1 MNYFK
6 TILNEE
12 LIIKKIVT
20 VHYFEYAKDYIFEGE
35 KHNFWEFVYVD
46 KGEVEVMAE
55 SLGYRLKQGEMIFH
69 KPNEFHNIWANGTVA
84 PNLVVISFEC
94 KSPAMTYFENK
105 ILSIPDN
112 ERDILANIIKE
123 AQEAY
128 IKPLN
133 ITDQKKLEKSL
144 ISSFGSEQ
152 LIKIYLE
159 QLLINLIR
167 SGNSKKK
174 ESKLS
179 SSVKERSDE
188 DMTNKIKQFLK
199 ENVKSNIS
207 FDDVCHFSSLSR
219 TSLKVLFKEK
229 TGTGVMEYTRKI
241 KIEEAKKMIRE
252 GSNNFTQ
259 IADNLSF
266 GSIHYFST
274 YFKKATGMT
283 PSQYATS
290 VKMKIKEQQL

>member
-1 MNYFK
+1 MNYVK
-6 TILNEE
+6 TILNEDI
-12 LIIKKIVT
+12 IIKKIVT

-69 KPNEFHNIWANGTVA
+69 KPNEFHNIWANGKVA
-84 PNLVVISFEC
+84 PNIVVISFEC
-94 KSPAMTYFENK
+94 KSLSMNFFESK
-105 ILSIPDN
+105 ILSVSDN
-112 ERDILANIIKE
+112 ERDIIARIIKE

-128 IKPLN
+128 ISPLD
-133 ITDQKKLEKSL
+133 IIDQKKLEKSS

-174 ESKLS
+174 EAKLS

-188 DMTNKIKQFLK
+188 DMTKKIKHFLE
-199 ENVKSNIS
+199 ENVTANIS
-207 FDDVCHFSSLSR
+207 FDTVCRFSSLSR

-229 TGTGVMEYTRKI
+229 TGMSVMEYYGKL
-241 KIEEAKKMIRE
+241 KIEEAKRLIRE
-252 GSNNFTQ
+252 GSDNFTQ
-259 IADNLSF
+259 VANNLSF
-266 GSIHYFST
+266 GSIHYFSR

-290 VKMKIKEQQL
+290 VKMKIK